1 MSYNQNK
8 TTAPIRGLVASG
20 SDLMK
25 HMYDVKIWFPD
36 FTTGGGA
43 LTPFNSYPITVRAKG
58 FKPPEFSVKTYKI
71 SYHGVSI
78 DRPGAALEGDRKVT
92 MTFREDAAFELRQ
105 RFHQWQSVVG
115 DPVTGGVS
123 NGTYFYGKI
132 SVGTIAG
139 TYFAPSV
146 NWPTGVGKDQ
156 GTNGNVE
163 NGNEGDIE
171 DTLGHLTNRN
181 KGNPIADWT
190 FYNVWVGKVTQPD
203 FQTEAGDA
211 NDIEVEFYFMDID
224 YPIFGGNTIFSDGS
238 DKSAGTDWG
247 PNTWANNRLADLEG
261 QTSTE

>member
-36 FTTGGGA
+36 FTNGGGA
-43 LTPFNSYPITVRAKG
+43 LKTFESYPITVRAKG

-71 SYHGVSI
+71 SYHGISI

-105 RFHQWQSVVG
+105 NFHYWQSVVG

-139 TYFAPSV
+139 TYFAPTV
-146 NWPTGVGKDQ
+146 NWPNGTGKTFQNSGAP
-156 GTNGNVE
+156 E
-163 NGNEGDIE
+163 NQAEIE
-171 DTLGHLTNRN
+171 DTFGHLTSRN
-181 KGNPIADWT
+181 TGNPIADWT

-211 NDIEVEFYFMDID
+211 NDIEVEFYFMDVD
-224 YPIFGGNTIFSDGS
+224 YPIFGGNSIFSDGS
-238 DKSAGTDWG
+238 ATAAGTGWG
-247 PNTWANNRLADLEG
+247 PTQWKAPLDKLEG
-261 QTSTE
+261 KTSTE